1 MGGADKIIAKPGGL
15 KAACATCHRRSL
27 ILEAKGNHQSKNVG
41 GADKIIAKPGGLK
54 AACATCHRRSLER
67 MRNMLRKTKIICTLG
82 PATEDEGVL
91 RRLMLGG
98 MNGARFNFS
107 HCTHEDAAK
116 KLEAV
121 TRLREE
127 LGLPVATILD
137 TKGPEIRVKTFKNGP
152 IELQAGDTFTLTT
165 REVEGD
171 DKVVSITYHDLPKDL
186 KLGARVLIDDGLV
199 EMRAE
204 HVSETDIVCTVL
216 NGGRVS
222 NHKGINVPGTKLSMP
237 FISEQDRSDII
248 FGIENGFDYI
258 AASFTRSAEDILAIR
273 QIFKEYNCHTMNIIA
288 KIENMEGVDNID
300 EILRVVDGIMVAR
313 GDMGVEIP
321 FEDVPVLQK
330 ELIQKSYLA
339 GKQVVTATQMLDS
352 MIKNPRPTRAEAT
365 DVANAIYDGTSCI
378 MLSGETA
385 AGKYPVEALE
395 TMVRIAEKA
404 EQSINYIK
412 RFNARDNSDVA
423 FDVTNAIS
431 HATCT
436 TAHDLGAKAIVTVT
450 KSGVTARQ
458 LSKFRPLYP
467 IVGCTTQAHV
477 WRQLNL
483 SWGVLPAL
491 IDEVSD
497 TDALFERAV
506 DAAEATGL
514 VESGDLVV
522 ITAGVPLGISG
533 TTNMMKVHVVGH
545 VLLTGEGVTER
556 SVSARLCV
564 CKQLAD
570 IPKHFRDGDIL
581 VVPETDNTIVEYLR
595 RCSGIITE
603 EGGTNTHA
611 AIVGLAMDKPV
622 ITGAVH
628 ATDMLKSGAV
638 VCLDAKTGRVSAC

>member
-1 MGGADKIIAKPGGL
+1 
-15 KAACATCHRRSL
+15 
-27 ILEAKGNHQSKNVG
+27 
-41 GADKIIAKPGGLK
+41 
-54 AACATCHRRSLER
+54 
-67 MRNMLRKTKIICTLG
+67 MLRKTKIICTLG
-82 PATEDEGVL
+82 PATEDESVL
-91 RRLMLGG
+91 RRLMQGG
-98 MNGARFNFS
+98 MNAARFNFS
-107 HCTHEDAAK
+107 HCTHEDASK

-127 LGLPVATILD
+127 LGLPIATILD
-137 TKGPEIRVKTFKNGP
+137 TKGPEIRVKTFQNGP
-152 IELQAGDTFTLTT
+152 VQLQAGDTFTLTT

-171 DKVVSITYHDLPKDL
+171 EKMVSITHQDLTKDL
-186 KLGARVLIDDGLV
+186 KAGARVLIDDGLV
-199 EMRAE
+199 ELRAE
-204 HVSETDIVCTVL
+204 DVTDTDIVCTVI
-216 NGGRVS
+216 NGGQVS
-222 NHKGINVPGTKLSMP
+222 NHKGINVPGTQLSMP
-237 FISEQDRSDII
+237 FISEQDRADII
-248 FGIENGFDYI
+248 FGIEHGFDYI
-258 AASFTRSAEDILAIR
+258 AASFTRSAKDILAIR
-273 QIFKEYNCHTMNIIA
+273 SILKEYDCHSINIIA

-321 FEDVPVLQK
+321 LEDVPVLQK
-330 ELIQKSYLA
+330 QLIQKSYLA

-352 MIKNPRPTRAEAT
+352 MIKNPRPTRAEST

-404 EQSINYIK
+404 EESINYIK
-412 RFNARDNSDVA
+412 RFNSRDNSDVA

-450 KSGVTARQ
+450 KGGGTARQ

-467 IVGCTTQAHV
+467 IVGCTTQEHV

-483 SWGVLPAL
+483 SWGVVPML
-491 IDEVSD
+491 IDEVED
-497 TDALFERAV
+497 TDVLFDRAV
-506 DAAEATGL
+506 DAAERTGL
-514 VESGDLVV
+514 VHSGDLVV

-545 VLLTGEGVTER
+545 VLLTGDGVTQR

-564 CKQLAD
+564 CKRLSD
-570 IPKHFRDGDIL
+570 IPGRFRDGDIL
-581 VVPETDNTIVEYLR
+581 VVPETNNTIVEYLR

-603 EGGTNTHA
+603 EGGANTHA

-622 ITGAVH
+622 LTGAQH
-628 ATDMLKSGAV
+628 ATELLKSGAV
-638 VCLDAKTGRVSAC
+638 VCLDAKAGRVTAC

>member
-1 MGGADKIIAKPGGL
+1 
-15 KAACATCHRRSL
+15 
-27 ILEAKGNHQSKNVG
+27 
-41 GADKIIAKPGGLK
+41 
-54 AACATCHRRSLER
+54 
-67 MRNMLRKTKIICTLG
+67 MLRKTKIICTLG
-82 PATEDEGVL
+82 PATEDESVL

-98 MNGARFNFS
+98 MNAARFNFS

-121 TRLREE
+121 TRLRED
-127 LGLPVATILD
+127 LGLPIATILD

-171 DKVVSITYHDLPKDL
+171 DQMVSITYKDLPKDL
-186 KLGARVLIDDGLV
+186 KAGARVLIDDGLV

-204 HVSETDIVCTVL
+204 HVSDTDIVCTVL

-222 NHKGINVPGTKLSMP
+222 NHKGINVPGTKLTMP

-258 AASFTRSAEDILAIR
+258 AASFTRCADDILAIR
-273 QIFKEYNCHTMNIIA
+273 QIFKEYNCHSMNIIA

-330 ELIQKSYLA
+330 QLIQKSYLA

-450 KSGVTARQ
+450 KGGGTARQ

-467 IVGCTTQAHV
+467 IIGCTTQEHV

-483 SWGVLPAL
+483 SWGVVPAL

-506 DAAEATGL
+506 DAAEKTGL
-514 VESGDLVV
+514 VKSGDLVV

-545 VLLTGEGVTER
+545 VLLTGEGVTEN

-564 CKQLAD
+564 CKRLTD
-570 IPKHFRDGDIL
+570 IPKRFRDGDIL
-581 VVPETDNTIVEYLR
+581 VVPETDNSIVEYLR
-595 RCSGIITE
+595 RCSVIITE

-628 ATDMLKSGAV
+628 ATEMLKSGAG